1 VVRRRRRE
9 CLIYLEG
16 VSMLRSLICSL
27 TILGL
32 CASVTLADDAKKD
45 KTEPAKQDKSK
56 PGKKPS
62 TQAKITKIDPK
73 AHTVTVKMKDKTG
86 KSTEKTFKLTEEVRY
101 MDSTGRVVAAD
112 FFRNGNQVLV
122 IEEEGQ
128 LKEMKQAKPHK
139 KTGDTQ
145 PTSKK

>member
-1 VVRRRRRE
+1 
-9 CLIYLEG
+9 
-16 VSMLRSLICSL
+16 MLRSLICSL

-32 CASVTLADDAKKD
+32 CAGVTLADDAKK
-45 KTEPAKQDKSK
+45 TEPAKKDKSK

-73 AHTVTVKMKDKTG
+73 AHTVTVKMKDKKSG
-86 KSTEKTFKLTEEVRY
+86 KQVEKTFKLTEEVRY
-101 MDSTGRVVAAD
+101 VDSTGRVVAAD
-112 FFRNGNQVLV
+112 FFRNGNEVLV

-128 LKEMKQAKPHK
+128 LKEMKQAKQRK

>member
-1 VVRRRRRE
+1 
-9 CLIYLEG
+9 
-16 VSMLRSLICSL
+16 MLRSLFCSL

-32 CASVTLADDAKKD
+32 CVGVTLADDTK

-56 PGKKPS
+56 PGKKPA

-73 AHTVTVKMKDKTG
+73 AHTVTVKMKDKKSG
-86 KSTEKTFKLTEEVRY
+86 KQVEKTFKLTEEVRY

-112 FFRNGNQVLV
+112 FFRNGNDVLV

-128 LKEMKQAKPHK
+128 LKEMKQAKKGQKSGGK
-139 KTGDTQ
+139 KPSD
-145 PTSKK
+145 KK